1 MPNSFSGQK
10 PKWKVRDVFYIL
22 AAVILLSLF
31 SKYIVEIFDDNF
43 SRFIVASLMQAG
55 ILIFGVF
62 LFALTRGSRFKDL
75 GLTTRNLFSNVIKGI
90 VGGISLLLL
99 IVVVGII
106 MQLIFPQTPEPQPF
120 ENIVRQ
126 AQGVRNLVIIFLAG
140 SVLAPL
146 SEELFFRGFIYPLI
160 RFRWGIWPGIIITS
174 LFFGSM
180 HFDLFR
186 MIPLTFG
193 GIGLAW
199 LYEKSGSLITPMV
212 AHAVWNTIMTLLI
225 FVSLSQ

>member
-1 MPNSFSGQK
+1 LSNSFPVQK
-10 PKWKVRDVFYIL
+10 PKWRVRDVFYIL
-22 AAVILLSLF
+22 AAIILLSFF
-31 SKYIVEIFDDNF
+31 SKNIVENFDDNF
-43 SRFIVASLMQAG
+43 SRFIVASLLQAG
-55 ILIFGVF
+55 ILIFGVL
-62 LFALTRGSRFKDL
+62 LFALTRGSQFKDL
-75 GLTTRNLFSNVIKGI
+75 GLTTKNLFSNLIKGV
-90 VGGISLLLL
+90 VGGITLLLI

-106 MQLIFPQTPEPQPF
+106 MQLIYPQTPQPQPF

-126 AQGVRNLVIIFLAG
+126 AEGLRNLIIIFLAG

-193 GIGLAW
+193 GIGLAL
-199 LYEKSGSLITPMV
+199 LYEKTGSLITPII
-212 AHAVWNTIMTLLI
+212 AHATWNTIMTLLI
-225 FVSLSQ
+225 FVSLNQ